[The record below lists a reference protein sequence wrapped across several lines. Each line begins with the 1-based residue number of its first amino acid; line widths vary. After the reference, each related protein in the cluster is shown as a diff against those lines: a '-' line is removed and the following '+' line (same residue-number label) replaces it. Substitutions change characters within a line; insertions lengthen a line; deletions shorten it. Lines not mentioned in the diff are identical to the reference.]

1 MLREAQEEC
10 LKGHELESAMIP
22 GVVHAL
28 LEEAQDL
35 NAKVDFL
42 RALHLKGETENEL
55 AHFAKALLPKA
66 VACPIRGSFEGVP
79 LFDCCGTGGG
89 GLNIVNLSTALMPV
103 LAACGVPVVKHG
115 NRGVTK
121 KSGSADVLESLGV
134 SIDLKPDQI
143 ASSLETCGM
152 AFLMAPH
159 FHPAFKNVAPAR
171 KVLALEGQRTIFNLL
186 GPLLNPCRPKTQLLG
201 VFQAAHVNLF
211 QKSLHTLER
220 DRFIVVCGYDADGLP
235 IGEVSP
241 TGTNLAR
248 GFLKEP
254 FEGDFSMRLV
264 EGSLKDLA
272 VSSKE
277 ESATRIMAFLNR
289 EEKGLLRHTIF
300 TNAAVALQVHGTV
313 EVLSE
318 GYMLA
323 AEAVDSGNALQR
335 LKMYQQISHEMK
347 S

>member
-1 MLREAQEEC
+1 MLREAQDYC
-10 LKGHELESAMIP
+10 LKGQELESAMIP
-22 GVVHAL
+22 GIVHAL
-28 LEEAQDL
+28 LDDAQDL
-35 NAKVDFL
+35 TAKVDFL
-42 RALHLKGETENEL
+42 RTFHLKGETENEL
-55 AHFAKALLPKA
+55 AHFAKTLLPKA
-66 VACPIRGSFEGVP
+66 VACPISGSFEGVP

-121 KSGSADVLESLGV
+121 KSGSADVLESLGI

-143 ASSLETCGM
+143 MFSLEKCGM

-159 FHPAFKNVAPAR
+159 YHPAFKNVAPAR
-171 KVLALEGQRTIFNLL
+171 KLLAHEGHRTIFNLL
-186 GPLLNPCRPKTQLLG
+186 GPLLNPCRPQTQLLG
-201 VFQAAHVNLF
+201 VFQPAHVNLF

-220 DRFIVVCGYDADGLP
+220 SRFIVVCGYDSDGSP

-241 TGTNLAR
+241 TGINQAR

-254 FEGDFSMRLV
+254 FAGDFSLRLV
-264 EGSLKDLA
+264 EGTLKDLE

-277 ESATRIMAFLNR
+277 ESAARIMAFLQR
-289 EEKGLLRHTIF
+289 EEKGLLRHTIL

-323 AEAVDSGNALQR
+323 AEALDSGNALQR
-335 LKMYQQISHEMK
+335 LKAYQQISQELK